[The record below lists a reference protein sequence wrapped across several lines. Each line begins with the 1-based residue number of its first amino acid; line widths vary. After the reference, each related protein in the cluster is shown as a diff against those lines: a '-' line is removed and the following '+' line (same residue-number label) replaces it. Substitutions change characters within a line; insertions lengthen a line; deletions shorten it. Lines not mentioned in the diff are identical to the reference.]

1 MTLKVTVSPHYH
13 GVDWYDPKS
22 GITFSKGKGEIL
34 IPDGVNMYNI
44 NRYINLNYLNIV
56 QDEAS
61 TPEPDTII
69 HSTPNQLLSEVE
81 TKIETQVNAD
91 EVIEETEKVVVDE
104 SLTIIEAKE
113 IVAEEATIAGET
125 EITEPEV
132 KEEIVVEEIKNEKVE
147 CQFCN
152 KEYST
157 RGIAS
162 HEKACKENPE
172 NQ

>member
-1 MTLKVTVSPHYH
+1 MKVRVSAYYH

-22 GITFSKGKGEIL
+22 GLTFSKKDKEID
-34 IPDGVNMYNI
+34 IPDNVNMYNI
-44 NRYINLNYLNIV
+44 NRYINLNYLDVIN
-56 QDEAS
+56 EEES
-61 TPEPDTII
+61 TIKPDTIVR
-69 HSTPNQLLSEVE
+69 TAPNILLAEAEANAKANVE
-81 TKIETQVNAD
+81 
-91 EVIEETEKVVVDE
+91 EVIEDIEDTVVEETVVD
-104 SLTIIEAKE
+104 
-113 IVAEEATIAGET
+113 VET
-125 EITEPEV
+125 EITKPEV

-162 HEKACKENPE
+162 HERACKENPE